1 MRIVLDKLLAQLEA
15 DNFKGWDVFD
25 GLNSKLFQKTPFSK
39 SRFFRLLWI
48 QFFKRSPINFRKLTA
63 VHKEYNAK
71 GLALFIRGLINLYK
85 INKDN
90 KYLKEAYKLVD
101 IIISQRAK
109 DRDYFCVGYNFFW
122 EARAFSVPAFTPN
135 MIVSS
140 FVGQSFLDLYDID
153 KNSEWLTYS
162 EEIGEFIE
170 KELILFES
178 DNQIC
183 FGYIPQQDARVHN
196 VNLMGASLF
205 SRLYHLTKN
214 NKYKE
219 LAIKSVD
226 YSANAQNEN
235 GAWVYG
241 ESSYHQWIDN
251 FHTGFNLVTIND
263 AKKYLNSSK
272 WDHALEVGL
281 KYHLENHFL
290 EDMTPKYFNNKLYPL
305 DIHNF
310 AQGIDT
316 FLIFGL
322 KEKAEKLLEKC
333 FGLLWD
339 DKKHYFY
346 YQKYKLYITKINYIR
361 WSQAWMFYAL
371 TEYLKYD

>member
-1 MRIVLDKLLAQLEA
+1 MRTVLDKLLTKLEV

-25 GLNSKLFQKTPFSK
+25 GLNSKLFQKTPFYK

-135 MIVSS
+135 MILSS
-140 FVGQSFLDLYDID
+140 FVGQALLDLYEID
-153 KNSEWLTYS
+153 NNQKWLQYAD
-162 EEIGEFIE
+162 EIGIFIE
-170 KELILFES
+170 KELKLFES
-178 DNQIC
+178 ENEMC
-183 FGYIPQQDARVHN
+183 FGYIPNKGAIVHN
-196 VNLMGASLF
+196 ANLMGASLF
-205 SRLYHLTKN
+205 SRLYHLTKK

-219 LAIKSVD
+219 LATKSVD
-226 YSANAQNEN
+226 YSANAQNKN
-235 GAWVYG
+235 GTWVYG

-251 FHTGFNLVTIND
+251 FHTGFNLVAIND

-281 KYHLENHFL
+281 KYYLENHFL
-290 EDMTPKYFNNKLYPL
+290 EDMTPKYFNNKLYPI

-310 AQGIDT
+310 AQGILT
-316 FLIFGL
+316 FLVFGFI
-322 KEKAEKLLEKC
+322 KEAKNLLNKCVYIMWDEKQ
-333 FGLLWD
+333 
-339 DKKHYFY
+339 HYFY
-346 YQKYKLYITKINYIR
+346 YQKTRWFINKINYIR
-361 WSQAWMFYAL
+361 WAQAWMFFAL